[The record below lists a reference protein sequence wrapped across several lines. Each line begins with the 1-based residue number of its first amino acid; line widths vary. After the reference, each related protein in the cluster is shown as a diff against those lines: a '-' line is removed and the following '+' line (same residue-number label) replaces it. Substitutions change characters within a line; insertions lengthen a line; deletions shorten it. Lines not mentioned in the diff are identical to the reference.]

1 MYNFFFT
8 LYLPFSK
15 VNLYENGFKERNTY
29 EYYGMV
35 NYSKGL
41 IYKLCCNEN
50 DVKDIYVGSTT
61 NFIRRKCSHKSSCTN
76 PNDKAYNYEVYK
88 FIRDNGGWSNW
99 SMILVREYKT
109 SDKLKLKRKE
119 RKYIYKLGATLNCSI
134 PTRTKSEWYEEN
146 KSDIRKIQKEY
157 YEENKSDI
165 RKIQKEYYEENK
177 HYFEKYSKLYRDT
190 NKLDIQKV
198 KKEYYERNKESIKEH
213 QKQYNE
219 RNKDAINLHRNERI
233 QCECGCIISRRNIAR
248 HQKAPKHIQLI
259 NQ

>member
-1 MYNFFFT
+1 
-8 LYLPFSK
+8 
-15 VNLYENGFKERNTY
+15 
-29 EYYGMV
+29 MV

-61 NFIRRKCSHKSSCTN
+61 NFIRRKCSHKSCCTN

-109 SDKLKLKRKE
+109 TDKLKLKRKE
-119 RKYIYKLGATLNCSI
+119 RKYIQKLGATLNCTI
-134 PTRTKSEWYEEN
+134 PTRT
-146 KSDIRKIQKEY
+146 QKEY

-165 RKIQKEYYEENK
+165 RKIQKEYYQENK
-177 HYFEKYSKLYRDT
+177 QYFEKYSKLYRDT

-248 HQKAPKHIQLI
+248 HQKAPKHMQLI